1 MDVEL
6 KYLKYKHK
14 YDYIKTFIGGSESLT
29 EQLNTND
36 LTLVESAIKFGE
48 EHLDDK
54 LYNLVAAI
62 QHKDGTIL
70 YGLASR
76 SPMSS
81 SEVHGEE
88 SVISQARIYDKDRNN
103 FKSLVCVTIS
113 VKFKSPCGS
122 CRELLKHHFP
132 NLDIIVPDYKD
143 PENIKK
149 LVKIKSKYL
158 LPYPYES
165 GDTTP
170 ESKLG
175 EPIDVV
181 RK

>member
-6 KYLKYKHK
+6 KYLKYKQK

-29 EQLNTND
+29 EKLNEDD
-36 LTLVESAIKFGE
+36 LNLIKAAILFGAQ
-48 EHLDDK
+48 HLDDK

-88 SVISQARIYDKDRNN
+88 SVISQARIYDQDRNN

-132 NLDIIVPDYKD
+132 NLDIIVPDYNN
-143 PENIKK
+143 PEDIDK

-165 GDTTP
+165 GDTAP

-175 EPIDVV
+175 EPIDII
-181 RK
+181 KK